1 MEHRVDPKF
10 ALRFGLYEVDLLQG
24 VLSRQGVRLK
34 IQEQPFRILTLL
46 LQRPGEIVTR
56 EELQQSLWPEGTHV
70 NFEIGRAHV

>member
-1 MEHRVDPKF
+1 VEHRVDPKF

-34 IQEQPFRILTLL
+34 IQEQPFRILALL

-56 EELQQSLWPEGTHV
+56 EELQSHCGPKVLMLILT
-70 NFEIGRAHV
+70 AA